1 MSTINR
7 KLPGWLAKLPTMGK
21 KARRVLLGLARVIHG
36 VGIVAIA
43 ALGVAVFTWIP
54 GAEGYLAVLYFLSA
68 VAFVVGSCYL
78 VWCLGGGKK

>member
-1 MSTINR
+1 MNFYR
-7 KLPGWLAKLPTMGK
+7 KPILGD

-36 VGIVAIA
+36 AGIVAIA

-54 GAEGYLAVLYFLSA
+54 GAEGYLAVLEFVFA
-68 VAFVVGSCYL
+68 VACLIASGYF